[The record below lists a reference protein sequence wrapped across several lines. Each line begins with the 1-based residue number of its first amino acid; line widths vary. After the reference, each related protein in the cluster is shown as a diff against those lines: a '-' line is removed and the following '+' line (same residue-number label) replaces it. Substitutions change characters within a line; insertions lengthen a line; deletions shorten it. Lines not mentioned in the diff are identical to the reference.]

1 MKEVKVSTLRQNLP
15 AYLRRVRKG
24 ERLRVTSRGKAI
36 AELAPPTPSQ
46 DEIAAARARLRNS
59 VRRFDRPTEPV
70 IDPEDWDADRWSYSI
85 RTR

>member
-1 MKEVKVSTLRQNLP
+1 
-15 AYLRRVRKG
+15 LRRVRKG

-59 VRRFDRPTEPV
+59 VRRSIARPS
-70 IDPEDWDADRWSYSI
+70 R
-85 RTR
+85 